1 MLKKMKYKFLPHTAD
16 IIFEAYGKTLESLF
30 ENSALALEEIM
41 VDIKT
46 LETKEHYEISLKTNS
61 IENLLYDFLS
71 ELIFVKDTEGL
82 LFNKFDVVISHK
94 NKVYEIF
101 ARCEGD
107 FINRE
112 TQDLHDDAKAIT
124 MHEFEIIKEEDKWKA
139 KVLVDI

>member
-46 LETKEHYEISLKTNS
+46 LETKEHYEI
-61 IENLLYDFLS
+61 
-71 ELIFVKDTEGL
+71 
-82 LFNKFDVVISHK
+82 
-94 NKVYEIF
+94 F